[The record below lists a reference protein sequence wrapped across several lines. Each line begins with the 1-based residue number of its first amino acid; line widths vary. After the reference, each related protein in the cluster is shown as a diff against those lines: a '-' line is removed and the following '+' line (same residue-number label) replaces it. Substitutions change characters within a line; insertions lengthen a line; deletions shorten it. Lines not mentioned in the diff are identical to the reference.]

1 LRLSGSSSRVLVAE
15 TRMSTWASTAVTLG
29 STHGVEPLRL
39 GMVLG
44 GDIGRMYE
52 VDVAPRDMTFRCEV
66 PTAEPGVLLDATVRL
81 RWRVRDPVRV
91 AGRPSVRH
99 HELVLSAV
107 RKALRAKVADAE
119 FDDLERLADTLLA
132 GRHLVPDS
140 GLVWGEAIVAFAWDP
155 TGRTD
160 DLARARRRRAVDR
173 EERALCRERI
183 EFYAGVINSGPVD
196 LLALW
201 LSGEELPAEE
211 VLNYIRDN
219 GIPYGE
225 HAINAEDPLR
235 DLMTRLFSDT
245 DGFVRNEMRV
255 ALCEGLRSRDSDD
268 TLVRLREALSN
279 SNHLTNGMS
288 G

>member
-1 LRLSGSSSRVLVAE
+1 
-15 TRMSTWASTAVTLG
+15 MTLG

-44 GDIGRMYE
+44 GDIDRLYE
-52 VDVAPRDMTFRCEV
+52 VDVAPRHLTFRCEV
-66 PTAEPGVLLDATVRL
+66 PTAEPGVLLDATIRL
-81 RWRVRDPVRV
+81 RWRVQDPVR
-91 AGRPSVRH
+91 AAKRPSARH

-107 RKALRAKVADAE
+107 QEALRAKVADAE
-119 FDDLERLADTLLA
+119 FDDLEQLADTLLD
-132 GRHLVPDS
+132 GRHLIPDS
-140 GLVWGEAIVAFAWDP
+140 GLVWGEAVVAFAWDP
-155 TGRTD
+155 TGRMD
-160 DLARARRRRAVDR
+160 DLARVRRRRAVDR
-173 EERALCRERI
+173 EERALRRERI

-201 LSGEELPAEE
+201 LSGEEFPVEE

-219 GIPYGE
+219 GVPYGE

-235 DLMTRLFSDT
+235 DLMMRLFSDT
-245 DGFVRNEMRV
+245 DGFVRNEMRL
-255 ALCEGLRSRDSDD
+255 ALCEGLRSRDSDH

-279 SNHLTNGMS
+279 SNHTTNGLS